1 MKIAAA
7 IHDLMFSSKV
17 NAAAAGQTVV
27 WLPRGTPLAPWVTE
41 QKPEVLLIDLG
52 NQKYDPIES
61 IRALKAAE
69 ATRGIVVIGYIGHE
83 QEETIAAAKAAGCD
97 RVLSKG
103 AFASQLPSLLR
114 GSEG

>member
-7 IHDLMFSSKV
+7 IHDMMFSSKV
-17 NAAAAGQTVV
+17 NAAAAGKTVV
-27 WLPRGTPLAPWVTE
+27 WLPRGTPMAPWVTE
-41 QKPEVLLIDLG
+41 QKPDVLLVDLG
-52 NQKYDPIES
+52 ATKNDPIES

-69 ATRGIVVIGYIGHE
+69 ATKGLVVIGYIGHE

-103 AFASQLPSLLR
+103 AFANQLPELLK
-114 GSEG
+114 G

>member
-17 NAAAAGQTVV
+17 NAAAAGHQVV
-27 WLPRGTPLAPWVTE
+27 WLPRGLGVAAWVKE

-52 NQKYDPIES
+52 
-61 IRALKAAE
+61 AAKNNPVEAIQAIKSDE
-69 ATRGIVVIGYIGHE
+69 ATKGITVIGYIGHE

-97 RVLSKG
+97 KVMSKG
-103 AFASQLPSLLR
+103 AFASQLPSLLK
-114 GSEG
+114 GA